1 MTRIWLHKCGDD
13 LTQFLHTNKHDSENL
28 RKEKFS
34 KQSHYPTFLT
44 VPSYFHHQDNGNN
57 LVSIIIVI
65 LVLKLSLAH
74 PRIPPS
80 NHNGN
85 PNTHREFLIELISQ
99 EGVGQLPKVELAE
112 GAHTVD
118 VLEVHFPCQIWTLI

>member
-1 MTRIWLHKCGDD
+1 MN
-13 LTQFLHTNKHDSENL
+13 F
-28 RKEKFS
+28 
-34 KQSHYPTFLT
+34 
-44 VPSYFHHQDNGNN
+44 
-57 LVSIIIVI
+57 IIVI

-74 PRIPPS
+74 LGVPPD

-112 GAHTVD
+112 WAHTVD
-118 VLEVHFPCQIWTLI
+118 VLEVHFPCQIWTLIWAKLLPETTQTET

>member
-1 MTRIWLHKCGDD
+1 MK
-13 LTQFLHTNKHDSENL
+13 NL
-28 RKEKFS
+28 ANV
-34 KQSHYPTFLT
+34 PTTLLSSLYHPISIT
-44 VPSYFHHQDNGNN
+44 TLRQCQPAGEYYFA
-57 LVSIIIVI
+57 I

-74 PRIPPS
+74 PCITPS
-80 NHNGN
+80 THNGN
-85 PNTHREFLIELISQ
+85 RNTYREFLIELISQ